1 MNLAQLKNLLEQN
14 IIEALKGSMDGGI
27 DVNAIYDINNA
38 RLIAELKQPKEVDE
52 GKSSI
57 LYYQIQ
63 YFENEKTLSI
73 IAFNR
78 VFYLDVLG
86 VRTVDVEPVAVS
98 ESFMKDI
105 KMIIEYGIDKT
116 YNPGKYEIPEAEV
129 VMETVEEETEV
140 KAE

>member
-14 IIEALKGSMDGGI
+14 IIEALKSSMDGGI
-27 DVNAIYDINNA
+27 DVNAAYDINNA
-38 RLIAELKQPKEVDE
+38 RLIAELKQPKEIDE

-105 KMIIEYGIDKT
+105 KMVIEYGIDKT

-129 VMETVEEETEV
+129 VVEAVEEETEA

>member
-27 DVNAIYDINNA
+27 DINAVYDINNA
-38 RLIAELKQPKEVDE
+38 RLIAELKQPKEIDE
-52 GKSSI
+52 GKSSV

-86 VRTVDVEPVAVS
+86 VRTIDVEPVAIS

-129 VMETVEEETEV
+129 ATEEIEVEAKVE
-140 KAE
+140 